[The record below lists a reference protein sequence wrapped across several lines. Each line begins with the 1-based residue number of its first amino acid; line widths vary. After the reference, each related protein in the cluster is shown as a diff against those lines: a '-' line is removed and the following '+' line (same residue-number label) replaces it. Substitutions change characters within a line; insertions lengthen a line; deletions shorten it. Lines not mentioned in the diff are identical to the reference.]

1 LFEAIL
7 ARMEKVRDVTR
18 AMDHQFAESPNDH
31 ALLAFIAH
39 LPVGKDKLRRLLL
52 PVCINF
58 GRNRWNGFR
67 LLRHRRD
74 AHLQV
79 PDVRSSALTGS
90 RSPPI
95 GSFLGA
101 LLAGDD
107 KAQIRRAVLGASAR
121 PDPRPPPRR
130 TVETVLDAWAVIIKA
145 TRFFQGDSVGS
156 NFRSLPPRPTAGS
169 AGPVRTADRY
179 FELKSEIHKK
189 LIGVLN
195 LDKVSSLPKDRVRA
209 EIGRVVERL
218 LEEERLPMTTAEAN
232 KMVEE
237 VLDEVLGLGPL
248 EPLLKEPSISDILVN
263 GYNKVYIERG
273 GKLSLSPI
281 RFKDN
286 QHLLHIIEKIVSQVG
301 RRIDEAQPIVD
312 ARLLDGSRVN
322 AIIPPLALDGP
333 ALSIRRFGRHVITSD
348 EMIANRTITQS
359 MLRFLA
365 ACVQSKASILISG
378 GTGSGKTTTLN
389 AMSRFIP
396 EDERIITIE
405 DTAELQLQQRH
416 VVKFET
422 RPPNVN
428 KTGGIN
434 QRQLLRTALRMRPD
448 RIIVGECRGAEA
460 LDMLQAMNTGVEGS
474 MTTIHANTPKDA
486 FSRLEAMILMAD
498 LEIPNRVIV
507 QQLAG
512 AIKLVLQVTRLQ
524 DGSRK
529 IVSISEVTGVEED
542 RVATRDIFIFDRTG
556 VSDSGKVQGRFR
568 WTGYTPKIME
578 RIQVAGISLP
588 KDLFD
593 EVVEVNL

>member
-1 LFEAIL
+1 
-7 ARMEKVRDVTR
+7 M
-18 AMDHQFAESPNDH
+18 
-31 ALLAFIAH
+31 
-39 LPVGKDKLRRLLL
+39 
-52 PVCINF
+52 
-58 GRNRWNGFR
+58 
-67 LLRHRRD
+67 
-74 AHLQV
+74 
-79 PDVRSSALTGS
+79 
-90 RSPPI
+90 
-95 GSFLGA
+95 
-101 LLAGDD
+101 
-107 KAQIRRAVLGASAR
+107 
-121 PDPRPPPRR
+121 
-130 TVETVLDAWAVIIKA
+130 
-145 TRFFQGDSVGS
+145 
-156 NFRSLPPRPTAGS
+156 PPRPAAGP

-218 LEEERLPMTTAEAN
+218 LEDERLPMTTAEAN

-348 EMIANRTITQS
+348 EMTANKTITQS

-396 EDERIITIE
+396 EDERIVTIE

-428 KTGGIN
+428 KSGGIN

-512 AIKLVLQVTRLQ
+512 AIKLVLQVTRMQ

-529 IVSISEVTGVEED
+529 IISISEVTGVEED
-542 RVATRDIFIFDRTG
+542 RVVTRDIFFFDRTG
-556 VSDSGKVQGRFR
+556 VSDAGKVQGRFR

-588 KDLFD
+588 KDIFD